1 MIDLIKKSLLASLGA
16 AVVTKEKIEEATRKL
31 VKEGKISTEDAE
43 KLSDNLVESGQKQW
57 DEFQSKISDTL
68 KKIVENLDLAS
79 KKDLE
84 ALNEKIKDLEIRL
97 DALEQS
103 DKSPPD

>member
-79 KKDLE
+79 KKDLQ
-84 ALNEKIKDLEIRL
+84 ALNEKIKDLESRL
-97 DALEQS
+97 GALEQS